1 MLKNKRNI
9 WGLVLSGGMSKRMG
23 QDKALIEIDGN
34 TQLNKTY
41 TLLQNHLPEVFVSSR
56 ADQSTDNERKKY
68 NQIYDLYNN
77 IGPLAGI
84 LSAMHEHPEVDWLVV
99 ACDLMNLDDKTIDY
113 LIENYHPNDNI
124 IAYKSEYNGL
134 PEPLCAI
141 YSASAKP
148 ILDESM
154 NRKVICPRK
163 ILINSNA
170 KLLTQPNPSAL
181 ENFNTPE
188 DLHLQKRELGHD

>member
-56 ADQSTDNERKKY
+56 ADQSADNERKKY

-84 LSAMHEHPEVDWLVV
+84 VSAMHEHPEVDWLVV

-113 LIENYHPNDNI
+113 LIENYHPNDKI

-148 ILDESM
+148 LLDESM

-163 ILINSNA
+163 ILINANA
-170 KLLTQPNPSAL
+170 KRLTQPNPSAL

-188 DLHLQKRELGHD
+188 DLHLQKRELGHG

>member
-23 QDKALIEIDGN
+23 HDKALIEIDGN
-34 TQLNKTY
+34 TQLNNTY

-56 ADQSTDNERKKY
+56 ADQSADNERKKY

-99 ACDLMNLDDKTIDY
+99 ACDLMNLDNKTIDY

-148 ILDESM
+148 LLDESM

-188 DLHLQKRELGHD
+188 DLHLQKRELSHG

>member
-23 QDKALIEIDGN
+23 HDKALIEIDGN
-34 TQLNKTY
+34 TQLNNTY

-56 ADQSTDNERKKY
+56 ADQSADNERKKY

-99 ACDLMNLDDKTIDY
+99 ACDLMNLDNKTIDY
-113 LIENYHPNDNI
+113 LIENYHPNDKI

-141 YSASAKP
+141 YSASAKSL
-148 ILDESM
+148 LDESM

-188 DLHLQKRELGHD
+188 DLHLQKRELGHG

>member
-148 ILDESM
+148 LLDESM

>member
-23 QDKALIEIDGN
+23 HDKALIEIDGN
-34 TQLNKTY
+34 TQLNNTY

-56 ADQSTDNERKKY
+56 ADQSADNERKKY

-141 YSASAKP
+141 YSASAKSL
-148 ILDESM
+148 LDESM

-188 DLHLQKRELGHD
+188 DLHLQKRELGHG

>member
-23 QDKALIEIDGN
+23 HDKALIEIDGN
-34 TQLNKTY
+34 TQLNNTY

-56 ADQSTDNERKKY
+56 ADQSADNERKKY

-99 ACDLMNLDDKTIDY
+99 ACDLMNLDNKTIDY

-141 YSASAKP
+141 YSASAKSL
-148 ILDESM
+148 LDESM

-188 DLHLQKRELGHD
+188 DLHLQKRELGHG

>member
-34 TQLNKTY
+34 TQLNKTH

-56 ADQSTDNERKKY
+56 ADQSADNERKKY
-68 NQIYDLYNN
+68 KQIYDLYNN

-99 ACDLMNLDDKTIDY
+99 ACDLMNLDNKTIDY
-113 LIENYHPNDNI
+113 LIENYHPNDKI

-141 YSASAKP
+141 YSASAKSL
-148 ILDESM
+148 LDESM

-188 DLHLQKRELGHD
+188 DLHMQKRELDHG

>member
-84 LSAMHEHPEVDWLVV
+84 LSAMHEHPKVDWLVV

-141 YSASAKP
+141 YLS
-148 ILDESM
+148 
-154 NRKVICPRK
+154 
-163 ILINSNA
+163 LIHISEP
-170 KLLTQPNPSAL
+170 TRPY
-181 ENFNTPE
+181 
-188 DLHLQKRELGHD
+188 

>member
-148 ILDESM
+148 LLDESM

-188 DLHLQKRELGHD
+188 DLHLQKRELSHG

>member
-34 TQLNKTY
+34 TQLNKTH

-56 ADQSTDNERKKY
+56 ADQSADNERKKY
-68 NQIYDLYNN
+68 KQIYDLYNN

-99 ACDLMNLDDKTIDY
+99 ACDLMNLDNKTIDY
-113 LIENYHPNDNI
+113 LIENYHPNDKI

-141 YSASAKP
+141 YSASAKSL
-148 ILDESM
+148 LDESM

-163 ILINSNA
+163 ILINSNV
-170 KLLTQPNPSAL
+170 KLITQPNPSAL

-188 DLHLQKRELGHD
+188 DLHMQKRELDHG

>member
-148 ILDESM
+148 LLDES
-154 NRKVICPRK
+154 CLLYTSPSPRD
-163 ILINSNA
+163 S
-170 KLLTQPNPSAL
+170 
-181 ENFNTPE
+181 
-188 DLHLQKRELGHD
+188 

>member
-84 LSAMHEHPEVDWLVV
+84 LSAMHEHPKVDWLVV

-148 ILDESM
+148 LLDESM

>member
-34 TQLNKTY
+34 TQLNKTH

-56 ADQSTDNERKKY
+56 ADQSADNERKKY
-68 NQIYDLYNN
+68 KQIYDVYNN

-84 LSAMHEHPEVDWLVV
+84 LSAMQEHPEVDWLVV

-113 LIENYHPNDNI
+113 LIENYHPKDKI

-141 YSASAKP
+141 YSASAKSL
-148 ILDESM
+148 LDESV

-188 DLHLQKRELGHD
+188 DLHMQKRELDHG

>member
-34 TQLNKTY
+34 TQLNKTH

-56 ADQSTDNERKKY
+56 ADQSADNERKKY
-68 NQIYDLYNN
+68 KQIYDVYNN

-113 LIENYHPNDNI
+113 LIENYHPKDKI

-141 YSASAKP
+141 YSASAKSL
-148 ILDESM
+148 LDESV

-188 DLHLQKRELGHD
+188 DLHMQKRELGHG

>member
-34 TQLNKTY
+34 TQLNKTH

-56 ADQSTDNERKKY
+56 ADQSADNERKKY
-68 NQIYDLYNN
+68 KQIYDVYNN

-113 LIENYHPNDNI
+113 LIENYHPKDKI

-141 YSASAKP
+141 YSASAKSL
-148 ILDESM
+148 LDESV

-188 DLHLQKRELGHD
+188 DLHLQKRELGHG

>member
-77 IGPLAGI
+77 IGPLEGI

-141 YSASAKP
+141 YSASAKSL
-148 ILDESM
+148 LDESM

-188 DLHLQKRELGHD
+188 DLHLQKRELSHG

>member
-68 NQIYDLYNN
+68 NQIYDLFNN

-141 YSASAKP
+141 YSASAKSL
-148 ILDESM
+148 LDESV

-188 DLHLQKRELGHD
+188 DLHLQKRELSHG

>member
-141 YSASAKP
+141 YSASAKSL
-148 ILDESM
+148 LDESM

-188 DLHLQKRELGHD
+188 DLHLQKRELGHG

>member
-148 ILDESM
+148 LLDESM

-170 KLLTQPNPSAL
+170 NLLTQPNPSAL

-188 DLHLQKRELGHD
+188 DLHLQKRELGHG

>member
-84 LSAMHEHPEVDWLVV
+84 LSAMHEHPKVDWLVV

-134 PEPLCAI
+134 PEPLCSI

-148 ILDESM
+148 LLDESM

-188 DLHLQKRELGHD
+188 DLHLQKRELGHG

>member
-56 ADQSTDNERKKY
+56 ADQSADNERKKY

-99 ACDLMNLDDKTIDY
+99 ACDLMNLDNKTIDY
-113 LIENYHPNDNI
+113 LIENYHPNDKI

-141 YSASAKP
+141 YSASAKSL
-148 ILDESM
+148 LDESM

-188 DLHLQKRELGHD
+188 DLHLQKRELSHG

>member
-56 ADQSTDNERKKY
+56 ADQSADNERKKY

-84 LSAMHEHPEVDWLVV
+84 VSAMHEHPEVDWLVV

-141 YSASAKP
+141 YSASAKSL
-148 ILDESM
+148 LDESM
-154 NRKVICPRK
+154 NRKIICPRK

-188 DLHLQKRELGHD
+188 DLHLQKRELGHG

>member
-56 ADQSTDNERKKY
+56 ADQSADNERKKY

-84 LSAMHEHPEVDWLVV
+84 VSAMHEHPEVDWLVV

-148 ILDESM
+148 LLDESM

-163 ILINSNA
+163 ILINANA

-188 DLHLQKRELGHD
+188 DLHLQKRELGHG

>member
-56 ADQSTDNERKKY
+56 ADQSADNERKKY

-84 LSAMHEHPEVDWLVV
+84 VSAMQEHPEVDWLVV

-148 ILDESM
+148 LLDESM

>member
-56 ADQSTDNERKKY
+56 ADQSADNERKKY

-84 LSAMHEHPEVDWLVV
+84 VSAMQEHPEVDWLVV

-113 LIENYHPNDNI
+113 LIENYHPNDKI

-141 YSASAKP
+141 YSASAKSL
-148 ILDESM
+148 LDDSM

-170 KLLTQPNPSAL
+170 KLLTQPNPNAL

-188 DLHLQKRELGHD
+188 DLHLQKRELGHG

>member
-56 ADQSTDNERKKY
+56 ADQSADNERKKY

-84 LSAMHEHPEVDWLVV
+84 VSAMQEHPEVDWLVV

-113 LIENYHPNDNI
+113 LIENYHPNDKI

-141 YSASAKP
+141 YSASAKSL
-148 ILDESM
+148 LDESM
-154 NRKVICPRK
+154 NRKIICPRK

-188 DLHLQKRELGHD
+188 DLHLQKRELGHG